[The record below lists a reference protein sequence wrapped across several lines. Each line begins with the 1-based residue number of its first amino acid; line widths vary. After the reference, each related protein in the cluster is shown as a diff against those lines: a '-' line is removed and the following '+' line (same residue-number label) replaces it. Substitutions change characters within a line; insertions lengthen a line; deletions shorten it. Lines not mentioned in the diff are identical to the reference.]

1 MSNTNDT
8 KDLRDCQ
15 PVSRREFLTT
25 TGTGLAALAAAGC
38 APAQQDCIEA
48 DGVGVVN
55 KVPQTAPT
63 APFDAFRDWIGALDV
78 FEEIDAFCGQT
89 LVDYSRV

>member
-1 MSNTNDT
+1 MANPGSV
-8 KDLRDCQ
+8 KDRAPC
-15 PVSRREFLTT
+15 SRRAFIESA
-25 TGTGLAALAAAGC
+25 GRGVAGLSVAGY
-38 APAQQDCIEA
+38 APAQQHYIEA
-48 DGVGVVN
+48 DGVEVVN